1 MKPALSFIEVII
13 SILLI
18 SVSVGALYKIETNS
32 DSLITNLPKNQKI
45 DNMISCVEISN
56 SDKNFYFTDENNI
69 KNDDIRRY
77 LKEVKINIKQEI
89 LPVQTKLDNKVISNF
104 GLTRISIDKEEKT
117 LIRVLP

>member
-18 SVSVGALYKIETNS
+18 SVTIGAIYKIDTSS
-32 DSLITNLPKNQKI
+32 DSLIKNLPKNQTT
-45 DNMISCVEISN
+45 DNILSCVEISN

-77 LKEVKINIKQEI
+77 LKEVKIKIKQEV
-89 LPVQTKLDNKVISNF
+89 LPEQTKIDDKIIAKF
-104 GLTRISIDKEEKT
+104 GLTKIVIGEEEKT